1 MSGGGIFFP
10 GGFLRQ
16 KSTLGR
22 LRTGNGDYV
31 ICPMDE
37 AETRITVEDLGIAFQ
52 QGRRLVPAV
61 DGVSFSL
68 KAGEMVA
75 LLGESG
81 CGKSLTA
88 LSLLG
93 LVPRPGGRLT
103 HGRAW
108 LGERELYSLEESQW
122 QPLRGRRV
130 AMVFQEPMTA
140 LNPVMTIGEQLGEV
154 LRIHF
159 SLKGK
164 ALHQRCRELLQEVE
178 ISDPESRLKAYPHQ
192 LSGGLRQRVVIA
204 MALAG
209 EPEVLVADEPTTALD
224 VTVQA
229 QIIALLSRLQKRHGT
244 SVLLITHNLALAA
257 QGSDRCLVMYAGQVV
272 EEGETRELFRS
283 PAHPYTRMLLQ
294 SLPRQELRRRDL
306 QTIPGMVPRDWSR
319 LAGCRFAPRCPLAQ
333 EECRHSLPA
342 WVSLSPGHGC
352 RCHRA
357 GTPLPQAVTSGRL
370 PWGEGELPREVLLEA
385 KGLRLWFPVSSGGL
399 FRPRRW
405 LKAVDGVDLVLREG
419 ETLALVGESGCGKST
434 VGKALLR
441 LLKPTEGEI
450 LLEGKLSCAQ
460 LPESGLGPL
469 RRRVQMIFQD
479 PFSSLDPRLMIGESL
494 AEALETS
501 HPRASAEE
509 RRQRIEALLQKVG
522 LSPEDRL
529 RYPHQFSGGQRQ
541 RIGLARALAA
551 EPRLILCD
559 ECTSALDVS
568 VQAQI
573 LNLLKDI
580 QRELGVAYLFITHDL
595 SVVSYLADRVAVM
608 YLGRI
613 VEEGP
618 AEELLRHPFHPYT
631 QALLAAAPRLEEDVP
646 GGLRPT
652 SPGAP
657 LSGEVPSPL
666 SPPPG
671 CPFHPRC
678 PRATPECAQEP
689 PSWVSPSPGHRC
701 RCLHP
706 TPLP

>member
-1 MSGGGIFFP
+1 
-10 GGFLRQ
+10 
-16 KSTLGR
+16 
-22 LRTGNGDYV
+22 
-31 ICPMDE
+31 MDGE
-37 AETRITVEDLGIAFQ
+37 ETRITVSNLGIAFQ

-93 LVPRPGGRLT
+93 LVPRPSGRLT
-103 HGRAW
+103 HGSA
-108 LGERELYSLEESQW
+108 LLEGKELYSLEESQW
-122 QPLRGRRV
+122 QSLRGRRV

-154 LRIHF
+154 LRTHF
-159 SLKGK
+159 HKKGE
-164 ALHQRCRELLQEVE
+164 ALRQRCLELLQEVE

-257 QGSDRCLVMYAGQVV
+257 QGADRCLVMYAGQVV

-294 SLPRQELRRRDL
+294 SLPRRELRSCPL
-306 QTIPGMVPRDWSR
+306 QTIPGMVPRDWSQ
-319 LAGCRFAPRCPLAQ
+319 LAGCRFAPRCPLAT
-333 EECRHSLPA
+333 EKCRHSPPSWA
-342 WVSLSPGHGC
+342 SLSPGHGC

-357 GTPLPQAVTSGRL
+357 GTPLSPALASGRL
-370 PWGEGELPREVLLEA
+370 PHRGEPGEILLEA
-385 KGLRLWFPVSSGGL
+385 RELRIWFPVSSGGV

-405 LKAVDGVDLVLREG
+405 LKAVDGVDLVLRSG

-460 LPESGLGPL
+460 LPESGLPPL
-469 RRRVQMIFQD
+469 RRCAQMIFQD

-494 AEALETS
+494 AEALEMR
-501 HPRASAEE
+501 HPQASREE
-509 RRQRIEALLQKVG
+509 QKQRIEALLQKVG

-573 LNLLKDI
+573 LNLLKNI
-580 QRELGVAYLFITHDL
+580 QQELGVAYLFITHDL

-618 AEELLRHPFHPYT
+618 AEELLRHPSHPYT
-631 QALLAAAPRLEEDVP
+631 QALLAAAPRLEEDAQ

-678 PRATPECAQEP
+678 PRAIPECAQEP
-689 PSWVSPSPGHRC
+689 PPWHSISPGHRC

-706 TPLP
+706 TLLP